1 MAFGFFPKHEKF
13 FDLFDQSVE
22 NLCEGARLLKVLL
35 EDYTD
40 VEAKIKRIEE
50 VEHKGDTLTHETIE
64 HLNRI
69 FVTPIDR
76 EDIHAITEQ
85 VDDVLDRIDGA
96 AYRLYLYEIPEPSE
110 SSRALADVL
119 VRSVDEVALA
129 VKALRNLRKPRE
141 IIDCCVRIN
150 TFENEADRILHKALA
165 ALFRDHKDPIMVIK
179 WKEIYERLEDAT
191 DKCEDVANVLE
202 GIVLKNA

>member
-22 NLCEGARLLKVLL
+22 NLREGARLLKALL

-40 VEAKIKRIEE
+40 VEAKIKRIED

-76 EDIHAITEQ
+76 EDIHAIAEQ

-141 IIDCCVRIN
+141 IIDRCVRIN

-165 ALFRDHKDPIMVIK
+165 ALFRDYKDPIMVIK

>member
-22 NLCEGARLLKVLL
+22 NLREGARLLKALL

-76 EDIHAITEQ
+76 EDIHAIAEQ
-85 VDDVLDRIDGA
+85 VDDVLDRIDSA
-96 AYRLYLYEIPEPSE
+96 AYRLYLYKIPEPSE

-129 VKALRNLRKPRE
+129 VKALRNLSKPRE
-141 IIDCCVRIN
+141 IIDRCVRIN

-165 ALFRDHKDPIMVIK
+165 ALFRDYKDPILVIK

>member
-22 NLCEGARLLKVLL
+22 NLREGARLLKALL

-40 VEAKIKRIEE
+40 VEAKIKRIED

-76 EDIHAITEQ
+76 EDIHAIAEQ

-141 IIDCCVRIN
+141 IIDRCVRIN
-150 TFENEADRILHKALA
+150 TFENEADSILHKALA
-165 ALFRDHKDPIMVIK
+165 ALFRDYKDPIMVIK

>member
-22 NLCEGARLLKVLL
+22 NLREGARLLKALL

-40 VEAKIKRIEE
+40 VEAKIKRIED

-76 EDIHAITEQ
+76 EDIHAIAEQ

-141 IIDCCVRIN
+141 IIDRCVRIN
-150 TFENEADRILHKALA
+150 TFENEADHILHKALA
-165 ALFRDHKDPIMVIK
+165 ALFRDYKDPIMVIK